1 MKNSITF
8 HGMPVVNGF
17 IRSECVVLDSSDCFM
32 NCERVAG
39 KIVIIRIAS
48 PAIVIWLRNAAGL
61 VVEKGGITSH
71 GAIIARELNIPSIVG
86 VDNIYDNKFNGCLAE
101 LDSKNGTME
110 ICYE

>member
-17 IRSECVVLDSSDCFM
+17 IRSECVVLDSSDCFV
-32 NCERVAG
+32 NSEQIAG

-48 PAIVIWLRNAAGL
+48 PSIVIWLRNAAGL

-71 GAIIARELNIPSIVG
+71 GAIIAREFNLPSIVG
-86 VDNIYDNKFNGCLAE
+86 VNNIYDKKFNGCLAE
-101 LDSKNGTME
+101 LDSENGTME